1 MTDLA
6 GRAALVT
13 GAGMG
18 IGQGIARELARRG
31 AAVALHY
38 ASSQRGAQE
47 TVAEVARAGGRAVAI
62 RGDLRRVAECRRVVD
77 EAAGQ
82 LGGLDILVNNSGV
95 TRADDFLTF
104 SEQTYDDLFDL
115 NMRGYFFC
123 AQQAVPHMLERAAS
137 RPEGRGGSIVNITS
151 VHGRAGFP
159 RHAAYAAT
167 KGAIIAFTRE
177 LAIELAPRKV
187 RVNAVGPGLIE
198 VPRYFDI
205 PGYTTELGGSM
216 VPWGRVGTP
225 ADVAGAV
232 AFLVSDAAD
241 FVTGQVLYVDGG
253 TTARMGLWW
262 DQGEPP
268 Q

>member
-1 MTDLA
+1 MTDLR

-18 IGQGIARELARRG
+18 IGQGIALELGRRG
-31 AAVALHY
+31 ASVAVHY
-38 ASSQRGAQE
+38 ASSEDGARQ
-47 TVAEVARAGGRAVAI
+47 TVAEIERAGGRAVAL
-62 RGDLRRVAECRRVVD
+62 RGDLGRVEECRRVVD
-77 EAAGQ
+77 EAAGA
-82 LGGLDILVNNSGV
+82 LGGLDVLVNNSGV
-95 TRADDFLTF
+95 TRALDFLETG
-104 SEQTYDDLFDL
+104 QDTYDSLFDL

-123 AQQAVPHMLERAAS
+123 AQRAVPYMLER
-137 RPEGRGGSIVNITS
+137 GGGSIVNVTS
-151 VHGRAGFP
+151 VHGYAGFP

-177 LAIELAPRKV
+177 LAIELAPRKI

-205 PGYTTELGGSM
+205 PGYTTELGDGM

-225 ADVAGAV
+225 ADVAAAV
-232 AFLVSDAAD
+232 AFLSSGAAD

-262 DQGEPP
+262 DQGTAP

>member
-1 MTDLA
+1 VTDLRD
-6 GRAALVT
+6 RAALVT

-18 IGQGIARELARRG
+18 IGQGIALELGRRG
-31 AAVALHY
+31 ASVAVHY
-38 ASSQRGAQE
+38 ASSEAGARQ
-47 TVAEVARAGGRAVAI
+47 TVEQIERAGGRAVAV
-62 RGDLRRVAECRRVVD
+62 RGDLGRVEECRRVVD
-77 EAAGQ
+77 EAARR
-82 LGGLDILVNNSGV
+82 LGGLDVLVNNSGV
-95 TRADDFLTF
+95 TRALDFLDTG
-104 SEQTYDDLFDL
+104 QGTYDFLFNL

-123 AQQAVPHMLERAAS
+123 AQRAVGYMLER
-137 RPEGRGGSIVNITS
+137 GGGSIVNVTS
-151 VHGRAGFP
+151 VHGQAGFP

-177 LAIELAPRKV
+177 LAIELAPRKI

-205 PGYTTELGGSM
+205 PGYTTELGDAM

-232 AFLVSDAAD
+232 AFLCSPAAD

-262 DQGEPP
+262 DQGNTP